1 MIFLATWCVLDVMF
15 GNKEEEQNIP
25 CDGPAYI
32 EFVHFKFL

>member
-25 CDGPAYI
+25 CDGWVKAKKPSI
-32 EFVHFKFL
+32 